1 MYWYWSLVAL
11 LLAVFLIG
19 TVGLLARNYF
29 GQKIIEWVDSAL
41 MRIPLLNKIYS
52 ATKQVND
59 AFSATNKTAFRT
71 VVLVEFPHAG
81 VYSIGFITS
90 DQQEEVQAKTGQKV
104 VCVFVPA
111 TPNPT
116 SGFLL
121 MVPEEKVIK
130 LDMSVPDA
138 IKYVISLGAILPDY
152 APCPSSPE
160 ARKVRPARCPRPHWQ
175 SRTAMIETAAGLVL
189 RTRPL
194 TETSLI
200 VHWLTPALGRLATVA
215 KGARR
220 AKSPFRGKLDLFY
233 LADFSFSRSR
243 RSELHTL
250 REVSLRE
257 THSGLREDLGL
268 LQQASYCAALVE
280 QATETETPLGGVFEL
295 MIGLLGQL
303 VAGPRHSNTWRYRC
317 STRRSCWTR

>member
-1 MYWYWSLVAL
+1 MLYLEQIGSFAYSDGVQKSIFARWQANFWAGLVIVLPAVISIAVLRWLFGTVANITDTLLIFVPERFIHHDQGNGPMYWYWSLVAL
-11 LLAVFLIG
+11 ALAVFLIG

-29 GQKIIEWVDSAL
+29 GKRIIEWVDSAL

-81 VYSIGFITS
+81 VHSIGFITS
-90 DQQEEVQAKTGQKV
+90 EQQEEVRLKTGRKV

-152 APCPSSPE
+152 APASSPE
-160 ARKVRPARCPRPHWQ
+160 AKGSPGEVLYPAGV
-175 SRTAMIETAAGLVL
+175 A
-189 RTRPL
+189 TR
-194 TETSLI
+194 
-200 VHWLTPALGRLATVA
+200 
-215 KGARR
+215 
-220 AKSPFRGKLDLFY
+220 
-233 LADFSFSRSR
+233 
-243 RSELHTL
+243 
-250 REVSLRE
+250 
-257 THSGLREDLGL
+257 
-268 LQQASYCAALVE
+268 
-280 QATETETPLGGVFEL
+280 
-295 MIGLLGQL
+295 
-303 VAGPRHSNTWRYRC
+303 
-317 STRRSCWTR
+317 

>member
-1 MYWYWSLVAL
+1 MKNAENRPGRNGGLPTRDILHSTFFLLHSPLPSALYLEQKGAFAYSDGVQKSIFARWQANFWAGLVIVLPAVISIAVLRWLFGTVANITDTLLIFVPERFIHHDQGNGPMYWYWSLVAL
-11 LLAVFLIG
+11 ALAVFLIG

-29 GQKIIEWVDSAL
+29 GKKIIEWVDSAL
-41 MRIPLLNKIYS
+41 LRIPLLNKIYS

-81 VYSIGFITS
+81 VHSIGFITS
-90 DQQEEVQAKTGQKV
+90 EQQEEVRLKTGRKV

-152 APCPSSPE
+152 VPVSSPE
-160 ARKVRPARCPRPHWQ
+160 AKSSLGEVPYPA
-175 SRTAMIETAAGLVL
+175 G
-189 RTRPL
+189 
-194 TETSLI
+194 
-200 VHWLTPALGRLATVA
+200 
-215 KGARR
+215 
-220 AKSPFRGKLDLFY
+220 
-233 LADFSFSRSR
+233 
-243 RSELHTL
+243 
-250 REVSLRE
+250 VSIR
-257 THSGLREDLGL
+257 
-268 LQQASYCAALVE
+268 
-280 QATETETPLGGVFEL
+280 
-295 MIGLLGQL
+295 
-303 VAGPRHSNTWRYRC
+303 
-317 STRRSCWTR
+317 